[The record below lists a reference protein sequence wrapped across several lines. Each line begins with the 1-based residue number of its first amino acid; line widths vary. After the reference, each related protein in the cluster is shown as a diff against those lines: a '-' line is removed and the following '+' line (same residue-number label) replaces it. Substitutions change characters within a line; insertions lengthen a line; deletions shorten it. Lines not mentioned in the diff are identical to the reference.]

1 MTEKKS
7 QANKEK
13 GTEKKPTFNFLM
25 GMTGKG
31 LFGVASG
38 YMVGSFVKQM
48 TDMACF
54 YAGLGFVLIGG
65 LHYMQWISINFAQID
80 EDVLH
85 LYQRAK
91 TSAKDS
97 GFVARLKR
105 IFLRTVPLIG
115 GFFVGFKFAF
125 SKD

>member
-65 LHYMQWISINFAQID
+65 LHYM
-80 EDVLH
+80 
-85 LYQRAK
+85 
-91 TSAKDS
+91 
-97 GFVARLKR
+97 
-105 IFLRTVPLIG
+105 
-115 GFFVGFKFAF
+115 
-125 SKD
+125 